1 MGQRIPKNIPK
12 KHLHFLSEQAL
23 AQEEKK
29 APTPKVQSPRKK
41 KAVLPAEPLEAKN
54 GFEVI
59 ESWLAGKD
67 QTAFPFQEETWH
79 AYGAGQSGLVNAP
92 TGFGKT
98 FAVFLAVIIEW
109 ISQNPDY
116 QYKEDNGLQLL
127 WVSPLRAL
135 SADIARAMQAALEE
149 LKIPWQVGIRNGDTS
164 TTERAR
170 QKRAL
175 PEILVITPE
184 SLHLLCAGKG
194 YKPTFQTLRC
204 ICVDEWH
211 ELLGTKRG
219 VQVELALA
227 HLSQTGPSPALPKG
241 EGGPSLGNPD
251 NVASAD
257 IKVSDGAAPSPLGR
271 AGEGPRIWGLSAT
284 IGNLEEAVEVLCAT
298 VPADT
303 VLIRSGLHKQI
314 EMQTLLPETID
325 RLPWAG
331 QLGLRMIED
340 VIPVIRRSQST
351 LLFCN
356 TRAQSERW
364 YQGILDAAPDLA
376 GQLALHH
383 SAIDPGLRSWVEGS
397 LHAGT
402 LKCVVCTAS
411 LDLGVDFRPVDTIIQ
426 IGSPK
431 GIARFLQRAGRSGHQ
446 PGEISRVFFVP
457 THSLEIVESAALQQ
471 AYENG
476 VVERR
481 QPMQLSFDV
490 LVQWAVTL
498 AVGEGFSPNT
508 LYKEVIQTY
517 NFRQLSPA
525 EWDWILHFITKGGDS
540 LNGYDEYHRV
550 QIGEDGIYRVN
561 DKRTALRHRMNMGTI
576 VSDAMVRVKF
586 LSGGFVGAIEESFIS
601 RLKPG
606 DTFLLAGRKLELVL
620 VRDMEAKVRNSKAKN
635 AIVPSWAG
643 NRLSMSADFGAVLRS
658 VFEEVAVQRAPPQP
672 SPKGRVRSP
681 QVPKPGTPSPLGRVG
696 EGLLESLAPL
706 FDLQSRRSAIPAAGQ
721 LLAEIIRTRDGY
733 HLFMYPFEGRG
744 VNAALAGLLAY
755 RLSVEKPVT
764 FSIAANDYGF
774 ELLSEDPIEMDSVR
788 LKNLLRTEDLYEDLS
803 KSVNA
808 QELARRKFRDIA
820 VIGGLVFSGMPGSR
834 KGARHLQSSSGLV
847 YDVIAEAEP
856 NNLLLQQAYSEA
868 LAQEMEWE
876 RLWSALQ
883 RILAGEI
890 IVTTPSQLTPFSFP
904 IKVDSLRETLSS
916 EKLEDR
922 IKRMQAAAVR
932 WD

>member
-1 MGQRIPKNIPK
+1 M
-12 KHLHFLSEQAL
+12 
-23 AQEEKK
+23 
-29 APTPKVQSPRKK
+29 
-41 KAVLPAEPLEAKN
+41 
-54 GFEVI
+54 
-59 ESWLAGKD
+59 
-67 QTAFPFQEETWH
+67 
-79 AYGAGQSGLVNAP
+79 
-92 TGFGKT
+92 
-98 FAVFLAVIIEW
+98 
-109 ISQNPDY
+109 
-116 QYKEDNGLQLL
+116 
-127 WVSPLRAL
+127 
-135 SADIARAMQAALEE
+135 
-149 LKIPWQVGIRNGDTS
+149 
-164 TTERAR
+164 
-170 QKRAL
+170 
-175 PEILVITPE
+175 
-184 SLHLLCAGKG
+184 
-194 YKPTFQTLRC
+194 
-204 ICVDEWH
+204 
-211 ELLGTKRG
+211 
-219 VQVELALA
+219 
-227 HLSQTGPSPALPKG
+227 
-241 EGGPSLGNPD
+241 
-251 NVASAD
+251 
-257 IKVSDGAAPSPLGR
+257 
-271 AGEGPRIWGLSAT
+271 
-284 IGNLEEAVEVLCAT
+284 LCAT

-303 VLIRSGLHKQI
+303 VLIRSGLHKEI

-331 QLGLRMIED
+331 QMGLRMIED
-340 VIPVIRRSQST
+340 VIPVIRKSQST

-356 TRAQSERW
+356 TRAQAERW
-364 YQGILDAAPDLA
+364 YQGLLEMAPDLA
-376 GQLALHH
+376 GLLALHH
-383 SAIDPGLRSWVEGS
+383 SAIDPGLRNWVEGS

-446 PGEISRVFFVP
+446 PGEVSRVFFVP
-457 THSLEIVESAALQQ
+457 THSLEIAESAALQQ
-471 AYENG
+471 AYLNNI
-476 VVERR
+476 VERR

-498 AVGEGFSPNT
+498 AVGNGFFPAT

-550 QIGEDGIYRVN
+550 QIEESGLYKVN

-586 LSGGFVGAIEESFIS
+586 LSGGFVGSIEESFIS

-658 VFEEVAVQRAPPQP
+658 IFDGVGAGTEQP
-672 SPKGRVRSP
+672 
-681 QVPKPGTPSPLGRVG
+681 
-696 EGLLESLAPL
+696 LLEALGPL
-706 FDLQSRRSAIPAAGQ
+706 FQLQARRSAIPAAGQ
-721 LLAEIIRTRDGY
+721 LLTELIRTRDGY
-733 HLFMYPFEGRG
+733 HLFVYPFEGRG

-755 RLSVEKPVT
+755 RLSQEKPVT

-774 ELLSEDPIEMDSVR
+774 ELLSEDPINIDSAR
-788 LKNLLRTEDLYEDLS
+788 MQQLLSTGNLYEDLS

-856 NNLLLQQAYSEA
+856 NNLLLQQAFSEA

-876 RLWSALQ
+876 RLWAALQ
-883 RILAGEI
+883 RIATGEI
-890 IVTTPSQLTPFSFP
+890 LVTTPSQLTPFSFP
-904 IKVDSLRETLSS
+904 IKVDSLRETLTS

-922 IKRMQAAAVR
+922 IRRMQAAAVK
-932 WD
+932 WE

>member
-12 KHLHFLSEQAL
+12 KHQHFLSEAAL
-23 AQEEKK
+23 EAEQKK
-29 APTPKVQSPRKK
+29 APPAKKQTPKKK
-41 KAVLPAEPLEAKN
+41 RVLPAALPEAVN
-54 GFEVI
+54 GFAII
-59 ESWLAGKD
+59 ESWLGGKG
-67 QTAFPFQEETWH
+67 QTAFAFQEETWH

-109 ISQNPDY
+109 ITQNPDY
-116 QYKEDNGLQLL
+116 KFRENNGLQLL
-127 WVSPLRAL
+127 WISPLRAL

-149 LKIPWQVGIRNGDTS
+149 LEIPWQVGIRNGDTS
-164 TTERAR
+164 TTERTR

-184 SLHLLCAGKG
+184 SLHLLFAGKD
-194 YKPTFQTLRC
+194 YKPLFTRLRC

-227 HLSQTGPSPALPKG
+227 HLVNLKGPSPTLPQG
-241 EGGPSLGNPD
+241 EGVLGLGNLD
-251 NVASAD
+251 VTGTFNSSASD
-257 IKVSDGAAPSPLGR
+257 CAAPSPKGR
-271 AGEGPRIWGLSAT
+271 AGEGLLRIWGLSAT
-284 IGNLEEAVEVLCAT
+284 IGNLEEALEVLCAT

-303 VLIRSGLHKQI
+303 VLVRSGLHKEI
-314 EMQTLLPETID
+314 EIHTLLPETID

-331 QLGLRMIED
+331 QLGLRMIAD
-340 VIPVIRRSQST
+340 VIPVIRRSRST

-364 YQGILDAAPDLA
+364 YQGILEAAPDLA

-383 SAIDPGLRSWVEGS
+383 SAIDPALRSWVEGS

-402 LKCVVCTAS
+402 LQCVVCTAS

-446 PGEISRVFFVP
+446 PGEVSRVFFVP
-457 THSLEIVESAALQQ
+457 THSLEIAESAALQQ
-471 AYENG
+471 AYRNN

-481 QPMQLSFDV
+481 PPVQLSFDV
-490 LVQWAVTL
+490 LVQWCVTL
-498 AVGEGFSPNT
+498 AVGEGFLPDA
-508 LYKEVIQTY
+508 LYEEVRQTY
-517 NFRQLSPA
+517 NFRQLSPE
-525 EWDWILHFITKGGDS
+525 EWNWILHFITKGGES
-540 LNGYDEYHRV
+540 LNGYEEYHRV
-550 QIGEDGIYRVN
+550 QIEEDGLYKVN
-561 DKRTALRHRMNMGTI
+561 DRRTALRHRTNMGTI

-586 LSGGFVGAIEESFIS
+586 LGGGFVGAIEESFIS

-606 DTFLLAGRKLELVL
+606 DVFLLAGRKLELVL
-620 VRDMEAKVRNSKAKN
+620 VRDMEAKVRTSNAKN
-635 AIVPSWAG
+635 AIVPSWGG

-658 VFEEVAVQRAPPQP
+658 IFDGVGAGEE
-672 SPKGRVRSP
+672 SP
-681 QVPKPGTPSPLGRVG
+681 
-696 EGLLESLAPL
+696 LLESLNPL
-706 FDLQSRRSAIPAAGQ
+706 FQLQARRSAIPAAGQ
-721 LLAEIIRTRDGY
+721 LLAELIRTRDGY

-755 RLSVEKPVT
+755 RLSQEAPVT

-774 ELLSEDPIEMDSVR
+774 ELLSEDPIEMDAGH
-788 LKNLLRTEDLYEDLS
+788 LKELLSTESLYEDLS
-803 KSVNA
+803 RSVNA

-856 NNLLLQQAYSEA
+856 GNLLLQQAFSEA

-876 RLWSALQ
+876 RLWAALQ
-883 RILAGEI
+883 RITAGEI
-890 IVTTPSQLTPFSFP
+890 IVTMPSQLTPFSFP

-922 IKRMQAAAVR
+922 IRRMQAAAVK

>member
-12 KHLHFLSEQAL
+12 KHLHFLSEEAL

-29 APTPKVQSPRKK
+29 RPVAKPRVPKK
-41 KAVLPAEPLEAKN
+41 KKTVLPAEAFTPQN
-54 GFEVI
+54 GFAVI
-59 ESWLAGKD
+59 EEWLAGKD

-127 WVSPLRAL
+127 WISPLRAL

-149 LKIPWQVGIRNGDTS
+149 LQIPWQVGIRNGDTS
-164 TTERAR
+164 TAERAK

-184 SLHLLCAGKG
+184 SLHLLFASKG
-194 YKPTFQTLRC
+194 YRPLFQNLRC
-204 ICVDEWH
+204 VCVDEWH

-227 HLSQTGPSPALPKG
+227 HLVNLGSDSKNKKAQTQESEFEVHLPQ
-241 EGGPSLGNPD
+241 SL
-251 NVASAD
+251 
-257 IKVSDGAAPSPLGR
+257 
-271 AGEGPRIWGLSAT
+271 RIWGLSAT

-314 EMQTLLPETID
+314 EMQTLLPQTVD

-331 QLGLRMIED
+331 QLGLRMLED
-340 VIPVIRRSQST
+340 VIPVIRKSQST

-364 YQGILDAAPDLA
+364 YQGILEAAPDLA

-431 GIARFLQRAGRSGHQ
+431 VIARFLQRAGRSGHQ
-446 PGEISRVFFVP
+446 PGEVSRVFFVP
-457 THSLEIVESAALQQ
+457 THSLEIAESAALQQ
-471 AYENG
+471 AYHNN

-490 LVQWAVTL
+490 LVQWTVTL
-498 AVGEGFSPNT
+498 AVGEGFFPPT
-508 LYKEVIQTY
+508 LYKEVKETY
-517 NFRQLSPA
+517 NFRQLSGT
-525 EWDWILHFITKGGDS
+525 EWEWILHFITKGGDS

-550 QIGEDGIYRVN
+550 QVGEEGLYKVIDR
-561 DKRTALRHRMNMGTI
+561 RTALRHRMNMGTI

-606 DTFLLAGRKLELVL
+606 DTFLLAGRKLELIL
-620 VRDMEAKVRNSKAKN
+620 VRDMEAKVRK
-635 AIVPSWAG
+635 
-643 NRLSMSADFGAVLRS
+643 LRKPKMPLCLPG
-658 VFEEVAVQRAPPQP
+658 RA
-672 SPKGRVRSP
+672 
-681 QVPKPGTPSPLGRVG
+681 T
-696 EGLLESLAPL
+696 
-706 FDLQSRRSAIPAAGQ
+706 
-721 LLAEIIRTRDGY
+721 
-733 HLFMYPFEGRG
+733 
-744 VNAALAGLLAY
+744 
-755 RLSVEKPVT
+755 
-764 FSIAANDYGF
+764 GF
-774 ELLSEDPIEMDSVR
+774 L
-788 LKNLLRTEDLYEDLS
+788 
-803 KSVNA
+803 
-808 QELARRKFRDIA
+808 
-820 VIGGLVFSGMPGSR
+820 
-834 KGARHLQSSSGLV
+834 
-847 YDVIAEAEP
+847 
-856 NNLLLQQAYSEA
+856 
-868 LAQEMEWE
+868 
-876 RLWSALQ
+876 
-883 RILAGEI
+883 
-890 IVTTPSQLTPFSFP
+890 
-904 IKVDSLRETLSS
+904 
-916 EKLEDR
+916 
-922 IKRMQAAAVR
+922 
-932 WD
+932 